1 MDRFLVMFSTQP
13 SYLERIFAP
22 TYFTFFSPRVLS
34 SPSFQVMGV
43 AKTSNIML
51 LVASFFLAN
60 PEFSM
65 MLLSMFAI
73 CKNFQVLYSIVCSNS
88 IFMVDYFSF
97 LKFSFKKFFN
107 NYSVFIIKFSIDI
120 KNSISLRAN
129 PTFSYS
135 HNRFSLIR
143 PISSIALTG
152 GYYNR

>member
-88 IFMVDYFSF
+88 IFMMHI
-97 LKFSFKKFFN
+97 LKWKKISPQVLFHYQAMF
-107 NYSVFIIKFSIDI
+107 
-120 KNSISLRAN
+120 KNSTARIS
-129 PTFSYS
+129 
-135 HNRFSLIR
+135 IR
-143 PISSIALTG
+143 VLPKVYIIITIFT
-152 GYYNR
+152 